1 MNLRRRRAP
10 MDLLRPTS
18 AGKRRR
24 EEENWSA
31 RDKIR
36 GFPAA
41 VNKENARL
49 LRRGESEGLRFA
61 ESPAKSGLGRRK
73 SAQGRPFRAS
83 RHAQARLNKIV
94 PRFYSTRRHLN
105 PSDISGVLEMV

>member
-18 AGKRRR
+18 AGKRRD
-24 EEENWSA
+24 EENWSVSQ
-31 RDKIR
+31 DKIR
-36 GFPAA
+36 GFPAT
-41 VNKENARL
+41 VNEENTRL
-49 LRRGESEGLRFA
+49 PRRGESEELRFA

-83 RHAQARLNKIV
+83 RHAQAR
-94 PRFYSTRRHLN
+94 
-105 PSDISGVLEMV
+105 